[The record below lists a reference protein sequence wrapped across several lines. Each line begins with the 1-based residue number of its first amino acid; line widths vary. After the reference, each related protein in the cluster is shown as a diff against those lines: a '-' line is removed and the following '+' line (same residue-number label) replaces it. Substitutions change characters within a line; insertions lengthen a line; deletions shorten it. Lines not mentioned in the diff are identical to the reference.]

1 MGRMQPISWY
11 VEENHLEFHLLDV
24 GEGLMTLI
32 IFPDNKVMLFDC
44 NVTEENEEE
53 TLAYLDNV
61 LPEKYNVETEE
72 FEKPIDIFA
81 NSHRDEDHYR
91 GLKEIHEK
99 FPIKSIWD
107 SGQSGATTSS
117 SSYQYYMRLRRT
129 LREKDPKNLFVP
141 TPSNISM
148 GSFGGV
154 NIYCLAA
161 EEDFIKDYINE
172 GQYRA
177 EFRIQHTNS
186 MVLMLE
192 YKGRKL
198 LMTGDSDW
206 KSWKEKIVP
215 NFNYGDF
222 LKSEIL
228 IASHHGSRSFFT
240 DEENDEIDE
249 EANPDTTFTES
260 IKLISPS
267 VTLISCGKYDTAHH
281 PNKKAMKLYNKYTSS
296 EQVYTTSL
304 KGNLAGF
311 IDERGYYSVIPSRFI
326 KSSNTVSHIGFNIKC
341 KQIRN
346 GYESIV
352 ESGDAVNVDCKLK
365 FSIETYGGMIEP
377 IQDIIV
383 RWEVS
388 NGGKFDHHE
397 HQEIYYKDKDESDG
411 LLSFS
416 RELVY
421 KGTHL
426 LRCKVFNKK
435 KGYSVTKIFS
445 IEGI

>member
-44 NVTEENEEE
+44 NVTDDNEEE
-53 TLAYLDNV
+53 TLSYLDNV
-61 LPEKYNVETEE
+61 LPEKYNTEKEE

-91 GLKEIHEK
+91 GLKKIHEK

-107 SGQSGATTSS
+107 SGQSGATTTS

-129 LREKDPKNLFVP
+129 LRVKDPKNLFVP

-249 EANPDTTFTES
+249 EANPDTTFTDS

-296 EQVYTTSL
+296 EQVYTTNL

-311 IDERGYYSVIPSRFI
+311 IDECGYYSVIPSRFMI
-326 KSSNTVSHIGFNIKC
+326 SSNTVSHIGFSIKC

-388 NGGKFDHHE
+388 NGGKFDYHE
-397 HQEIYYKDKDESDG
+397 HQEIYYNDKDESDG

-435 KGYSVTKIFS
+435 KGHSVTKVFS